1 MEKGSLEK
9 RDPKEKRP
17 KGEDLKEKEAR
28 GERKHEEGSMS
39 GEKACSLPV
48 RTLARLVALGHVL
61 QDGYHLLPKTFR
73 LQHHQVASVP

>member
-39 GEKACSLPV
+39 VKGLAHSPFVHSPV
-48 RTLARLVALGHVL
+48 
-61 QDGYHLLPKTFR
+61 
-73 LQHHQVASVP
+73 S